1 VACAAERRKRE
12 ARAGRTGHPDEVLTN
27 GDGILLVGRTL
38 YVVQNRLNRI
48 AVVRLGPDYAT
59 GTVDT
64 VITSP
69 LFDVPATVATF
80 GSSLYA
86 VNARFTTPATP
97 ATTYDV
103 VRVDR

>member
-1 VACAAERRKRE
+1 
-12 ARAGRTGHPDEVLTN
+12 VLTN